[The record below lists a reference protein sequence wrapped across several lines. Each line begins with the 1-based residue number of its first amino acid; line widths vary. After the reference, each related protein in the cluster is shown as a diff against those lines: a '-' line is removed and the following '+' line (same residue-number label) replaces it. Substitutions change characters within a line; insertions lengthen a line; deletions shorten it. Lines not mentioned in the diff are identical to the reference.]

1 MIQTITSS
9 ASSGNLRLWW
19 RIIRPKTLFA
29 SICPV
34 IAAGL
39 LLFENKDV
47 EYIGVAT
54 VIVFIVTLLSALS
67 LQVLSNLINDYY
79 DFKKGSDKKGRVGF
93 KRALAEGLVTPLQMK
108 KAIYITLGVAV
119 LTGALLVVVGGLP
132 IVLIGISAIVFAWL
146 YTATSHSLSYLGIA
160 DVFCFLYYGVFAV
173 LGAKYLVDCTMM
185 TDTSWLWHNTASV
198 NKSTLCVG
206 AICGM
211 ISMMVLMINNLRDI
225 EDDKAVNK
233 KTIPVR
239 FGKKFGESL
248 LLMYSIFVLSLSF
261 YAFGLSFTN
270 LLFIPFF
277 VIYQKIT
284 VAQGD
289 TYNQLLFKS
298 GQLNLLFVLLLA
310 LEILI

>member
-1 MIQTITSS
+1 MTQTINSS
-9 ASSGNLRLWW
+9 APSGNLRLWW
-19 RIIRPKTLFA
+19 QIIRPKTLFA

-47 EYIGVAT
+47 EHIGGTT
-54 VIVFIVTLLSALS
+54 VIVFVVTLLSALS

-108 KAIYITLGVAV
+108 KAIYITLGVAI
-119 LTGALLVVVGGLP
+119 LTGALLIVVGGLP
-132 IVLIGISAIVFAWL
+132 IVLIGISAMVFAWL
-146 YTATSHSLSYLGIA
+146 YTATPHSLSYLGIA

-173 LGAKYLVDCTMM
+173 LGTKYLVDCTMM
-185 TDTSWLWHNTASV
+185 TDTSGLWHNTASA
-198 NKSTLCVG
+198 NKSTFCVG

-211 ISMMVLMINNLRDI
+211 ISMMVLMINNLRDM
-225 EDDKAVNK
+225 EDDKAANK

-248 LLMYSIFVLSLSF
+248 LLIYSLLVLSLSF

-270 LLFIPFF
+270 MLFVPFF

-298 GQLNLLFVLLLA
+298 GQLNLLFVILLA
-310 LEILI
+310 LEVFI